1 MGFKDFFKKLVPK
14 IGKEPEKEM
23 THEEEKQQA
32 RKGEVCALCNATNP
46 DKKWMGQ
53 MWHTDCFRRARKM
66 AKKMI

>member
-14 IGKEPEKEM
+14 VGEQKAPETKEEIKLE
-23 THEEEKQQA
+23 Q
-32 RKGEVCALCNATNP
+32 RKGETCALCGAGSP

>member
-14 IGKEPEKEM
+14 VGAEPEL
-23 THEEEKQQA
+23 TQEEQKQQA
-32 RKGEVCALCNATNP
+32 KQQGEVCALCNATNP
-46 DKKWMGQ
+46 DRKWMGQ